1 MPLRQRTWLPIAMF
15 VGGLALIG
23 SAVAMGEAEVS
34 LFLIFP
40 VFSGSSGLF
49 LLGTLLIILS
59 FIVGFLMMAA
69 GQLEMQSMMVGDKSA
84 RSPASQ
90 GGGPRKEFGG
100 VVLVGPF
107 PIAFG
112 SRRSVAL
119 FMLVLGIVVAIILLG
134 ALALV
139 A

>member
-1 MPLRQRTWLPIAMF
+1 MF
-15 VGGLALIG
+15 VGGLALIA
-23 SAVAMGEAEVS
+23 SAVATGEAEVS

-49 LLGTLLIILS
+49 LLGSLLIVLS

-69 GQLEMQSMMVGDKSA
+69 GQLEMQSTMIGDESDRA
-84 RSPASQ
+84 PVPE
-90 GGGPRKEFGG
+90 GGGVRKEFGG

-112 SRRSVAL
+112 SSRSMAL

-134 ALALV
+134 VLALV